1 MVKNGKNCGILF
13 VCQRSDVNFFKPM
26 WERDS
31 KIDPDNLH
39 TESLNIPSLHAKYFE
54 IYNTIFLLRKKAEQQ
69 RKNIRHERYEY
80 FSGKADP
87 DVYIENPFPKKIR
100 DKDTM
105 TKYLDADEKLSNTSL
120 KIDYYDT
127 MLTYIESILK
137 VIQNR
142 TYQIKNAIE
151 FMRFQSGL
159 G

>member
-1 MVKNGKNCGILF
+1 MSFDLDNI
-13 VCQRSDVNFFKPM
+13 QEM
-26 WERDS
+26 WEKDS

-39 TESLNIPSLHAKYFE
+39 TESLNIPALHAKYFDL
-54 IYNTIFLLRKKAEQQ
+54 YNNINLLRRRAEQQ

-100 DKDTM
+100 DKETM
-105 TKYLDADEKLSNTSL
+105 QKYLDADEKLSAISL
-120 KIDYYDT
+120 KIDYYET
-127 MLTYIESILK
+127 MMVYIESILK
-137 VIQNR
+137 QISNR

-151 FMRFQSGL
+151 FMRFNAGL

>member
-1 MVKNGKNCGILF
+1 MVDLDTI
-13 VCQRSDVNFFKPM
+13 QRM
-26 WERDS
+26 WTEDS

-39 TESLNIPSLHAKYFE
+39 TESLNIPVLHGKYHDL
-54 IYNTIFLLRKKAEQQ
+54 YNNIFLLRKKAEQQ

-87 DVYIENPFPKKIR
+87 DTYIDNPFPKKIR

-105 TKYLDADEKLSNTSL
+105 QKYLDADEKLSNAAL

-127 MLTYIESILK
+127 MLMYLESILK
-137 VIQNR
+137 QISNR

-151 FMRFQSGL
+151 FMKFTAGL

>member
-1 MVKNGKNCGILF
+1 
-13 VCQRSDVNFFKPM
+13 M
-26 WERDS
+26 WEKDS
-31 KIDPDNLH
+31 QIDADNLH
-39 TESLNIPSLHAKYFE
+39 TESLKVPALHAKYHEMF
-54 IYNTIFLLRKKAEQQ
+54 NNFLLLRKKAEQQ

-87 DVYIENPFPKKIR
+87 DVYIQNPFPKKIR

-105 TKYLDADEKLSNTSL
+105 TKYLDADEKLSNASL
-120 KIDYYDT
+120 KIEYYDT
-127 MLTYIESILK
+127 MLVYLESILK

-151 FMRFQSGL
+151 FMRFNAGM

>member
-1 MVKNGKNCGILF
+1 MSIDLDKI
-13 VCQRSDVNFFKPM
+13 QEM
-26 WERDS
+26 WEKDS

-39 TESLNIPSLHAKYFE
+39 IESLNIPVLHAKYFDL
-54 IYNTIFLLRKKAEQQ
+54 YNTIFLLRKKAEQQ
-69 RKNIRHERYEY
+69 KRNIRHDRYEY
-80 FSGKADP
+80 YSGKADP
-87 DVYIENPFPKKIR
+87 ETYVENPFPKKIR

-105 TKYLDADEKLSNTSL
+105 QKYLDADERLSSVCL

-127 MLTYIESILK
+127 MLAYLESILK

-151 FMRFQSGL
+151 FMRFNAGL

>member
-1 MVKNGKNCGILF
+1 MNLELIQK
-13 VCQRSDVNFFKPM
+13 M
-26 WERDS
+26 WEKDS
-31 KIDPDNLH
+31 VIDPDNLH
-39 TESLNIPSLHAKYFE
+39 TESLNIPVLHAKYFDL
-54 IYNTIFLLRKKAEQQ
+54 YNNIILLRKKAEQQ
-69 RKNIRHERYEY
+69 KRNIRHERYEY
-80 FSGKADP
+80 YAGKADP
-87 DVYIENPFPKKIR
+87 DVYVENPFPKKIR

-105 TKYLDADEKLSNTSL
+105 QKYLDADEKLSVVCL